1 MKKFVAIGGIPAT
14 GKTTLVKNILT
25 LLNPKNMISFGL
37 VRGYLSADKKTSI
50 LGLYKPNETFAGT
63 DKLSMAV
70 QKDYDKF
77 IEQKKYNILFEGD
90 RLFTKNN
97 LLYAVKNFETKIII
111 LESDKDTIHK
121 RHIERDDNQS
131 DKFIKSRITKIA
143 NIIKEPN
150 LTSSITFHTLDT
162 HTQSRELAL
171 EIKNFLI

>member
-1 MKKFVAIGGIPAT
+1 
-14 GKTTLVKNILT
+14 
-25 LLNPKNMISFGL
+25 MISFGL

-97 LLYAVKNFETKIII
+97 LLYAVKNFDTKIII
-111 LESDKDTIHK
+111 LESDKDTILQ
-121 RHIERDDNQS
+121 RHIQRADNQS
-131 DKFIKSRITKIA
+131 QKFIKSRITKIQ
-143 NIIKEPN
+143 NIKKEPS
-150 LTSSITFHTLDT
+150 LTSSISFHKLDSF
-162 HTQSRELAL
+162 TQSKELAYQ
-171 EIKNFLI
+171 ISNFLSKK